1 MAKDYRDIKNVVS
14 GSLLRFREDMP
25 EVMKSFG
32 TLGQSALRGATL
44 DSKTKELIAL
54 SLGVAGHC
62 DACIA
67 FHMKTLVALGAT
79 RMEIEEALSVCVY
92 MGGGPSLMYAADA
105 LAAFEQW
112 SLPDPGSATLAGQH
126 S

>member
-1 MAKDYRDIKNVVS
+1 MAKNYRDIKSTVS
-14 GSLLRFREDMP
+14 RSLARFREDMP
-25 EVMKSFG
+25 EVMKSFS

-44 DSKTKELIAL
+44 DGKTKELIAL

-67 FHMKTLVALGAT
+67 FHVKTLVALGAT
-79 RMEIEEALSVCVY
+79 RTEIEEALSVCVY

-105 LAAFEQW
+105 LAAFAQW
-112 SLPDPGSATLAGQH
+112 SLAEPASAALAGQG